1 MKCKMISENILFN
14 YGEALEGIFILKKD
28 CILYVVDLN
37 YFQDDF
43 TFVKNLILKKR
54 RNYFIILPFTV
65 LKELEYLSKSDQIE
79 VKKKAILT
87 NNNILQ
93 LLRENHENFNS
104 ITRIALENFNENS
117 WEKHLNDVLIDCCR

>member
-1 MKCKMISENILFN
+1 M
-14 YGEALEGIFILKKD
+14 
-28 CILYVVDLN
+28 DLN